1 MKAGQDRKTGS
12 LQFGRLSPFSKMC
25 NKFGANLEEQE
36 WICNVIF
43 GLQISMSTINSGIP
57 KWKMA
62 NISEVE
68 QVIGWMHFI
77 ELDVDSHL
85 FERSP
90 K

>member
-1 MKAGQDRKTGS
+1 MKTGQDRKTGS
-12 LQFGRLSPFSKMC
+12 LQFGRLSPFSKMR

-77 ELDVDSHL
+77 ELDVDSDL